1 MSHPDDADRTEPQSP
16 PSPPYQPTY
25 PPAAATPPPPPPPPP
40 PLTAPTG
47 PASAPGY
54 GAPGYGAPGYGAP
67 PPVPPRSV
75 ERHARASR
83 RRSLTALAVA
93 CFLAFAGVL
102 GYAIGAGNGSST
114 TNASSLFPSQQQA
127 PTGNGNGS
135 SSGNRQNS
143 SIDVNGLAGK
153 VSPSIVNFTSSLDQG
168 EAAGTGILISSS
180 GLVLTNNHV
189 IASANTLEAEIGGD
203 GSQHPAK
210 VLGYDIQSDVALVQI
225 EDVSGLDAASLGNSS
240 SAQIGDAIVAMGNAG
255 GKGGAPSV
263 VSGTITGLD
272 QQITASDQDGSDA
285 ETLHGLIQTNANI
298 QPGDSGGPLVDA
310 SGEVI
315 GMDAAAST
323 GNGGSGNGG
332 FGFGGGSQ
340 NEGYAIPI
348 EDALAIGKQIEA
360 GNGTDS
366 IHVGAHA
373 GILGVSIQT
382 DSSANGSGNPFGGN
396 GDVGG
401 NSGQGSG
408 SGNGA
413 SVAGVQSGSGA
424 DQAGIQTGDT
434 IVGIDGTSIT
444 SGSQLTHTMVRY
456 GPGDSVKVQWLDSS
470 GQSHSAT
477 VELGSG
483 PPA

>member
-1 MSHPDDADRTEPQSP
+1 MSHPDDADRTEPQPP
-16 PSPPYQPTY
+16 PSPPYQPMY

-40 PLTAPTG
+40 TSSPTAPG

-54 GAPGYGAPGYGAP
+54 GAPGYGAPP
-67 PPVPPRSV
+67 PIPPRSV
-75 ERHARASR
+75 ERHDRASR

-102 GYAIGAGNGSST
+102 GYAIGADNGTST
-114 TNASSLFPSQQQA
+114 TNAGSVFPSQQQV
-127 PTGNGNGS
+127 PSGSSNGS
-135 SSGNRQNS
+135 SSGNGQNS
-143 SIDVNGLAGK
+143 AIDVNGIAGK

-189 IASANTLEAEIGGD
+189 IASSNQLEAEIGGD

-225 EDVSGLDAASLGNSS
+225 EGVSGLDAASLGNSA
-240 SAQIGDAIVAMGNAG
+240 SAQIGEAIVAMGNAG

-263 VSGTITGLD
+263 VSGTVTGLD
-272 QQITASDQDGSDA
+272 QQITASDQDGSNA

-310 SGEVI
+310 SGDVI

-323 GNGGSGNGG
+323 GNGG
-332 FGFGGGSQ
+332 FGFSGGSQ

-348 EDALAIGKQIEA
+348 ENALAIGKQIEA
-360 GNGTDS
+360 GNGSDS

-373 GILGVSIQT
+373 GILGVSIQSDT
-382 DSSANGSGNPFGGN
+382 TSNGSGNPFGGN

-413 SVAGVQSGSGA
+413 GVAGVQSGSGA
-424 DQAGIQTGDT
+424 DKAGIQQGDT
-434 IVGIDGTSIT
+434 IVGINGTTIT

-470 GQSHSAT
+470 GQNHSAT
-477 VELGSG
+477 VQLGSG

>member
-54 GAPGYGAPGYGAP
+54 GAPGYGAP
-67 PPVPPRSV
+67 PPVPPRSI

-102 GYAIGAGNGSST
+102 GYAIGADNGSST

-127 PTGNGNGS
+127 PSANGNGS

-143 SIDVNGLAGK
+143 SIDVNGIAGK

-189 IASANTLEAEIGGD
+189 IASSNELEAEIGGD

-240 SAQIGDAIVAMGNAG
+240 SAQIGDAIVGMGNAG
-255 GKGGAPSV
+255 G
-263 VSGTITGLD
+263 
-272 QQITASDQDGSDA
+272 
-285 ETLHGLIQTNANI
+285 
-298 QPGDSGGPLVDA
+298 
-310 SGEVI
+310 
-315 GMDAAAST
+315 
-323 GNGGSGNGG
+323 
-332 FGFGGGSQ
+332 
-340 NEGYAIPI
+340 
-348 EDALAIGKQIEA
+348 
-360 GNGTDS
+360 
-366 IHVGAHA
+366 
-373 GILGVSIQT
+373 
-382 DSSANGSGNPFGGN
+382 
-396 GDVGG
+396 
-401 NSGQGSG
+401 
-408 SGNGA
+408 
-413 SVAGVQSGSGA
+413 
-424 DQAGIQTGDT
+424 
-434 IVGIDGTSIT
+434 
-444 SGSQLTHTMVRY
+444 
-456 GPGDSVKVQWLDSS
+456 
-470 GQSHSAT
+470 
-477 VELGSG
+477 
-483 PPA
+483 

>member
-40 PLTAPTG
+40 PLTATG

-127 PTGNGNGS
+127 PSANGNGS

-143 SIDVNGLAGK
+143 SIDVNGIAGK

-189 IASANTLEAEIGGD
+189 IASSNELEAEIGGD
-203 GSQHPAK
+203 GTQHPAK
-210 VLGYDIQSDVALVQI
+210 VLGYDLQSDVALVQI
-225 EDVSGLDAASLGNSS
+225 EGVSGLDAASLGNSS

-263 VSGTITGLD
+263 VSGTVTGLD

-323 GNGGSGNGG
+323 GNGG

-348 EDALAIGKQIEA
+348 EDALAIGKQSRACAQSA
-360 GNGTDS
+360 GRR
-366 IHVGAHA
+366 
-373 GILGVSIQT
+373 
-382 DSSANGSGNPFGGN
+382 
-396 GDVGG
+396 DVGG

-434 IVGIDGTSIT
+434 IVGIDGTTIT

-456 GPGDSVKVQWLDSS
+456 GPGDSVKLQWLDSS